1 MKKELLTLAL
11 SCTLLLSLSAC
22 GGGTEDASSTPEPS
36 ISTSDAS
43 TSPSASSQS
52 IEDTQQDDMGIPG
65 MDSFTIRLVLESSPF
80 SIPLTDGT
88 IASPEA
94 INLYAQSYVSS
105 GSEDPNVLYDYS
117 ITEDLDGEIIG
128 ATFGITSA
136 GASEQ
141 ELLTAADLFF
151 YAVSII
157 PYDTADEDTLTAWF
171 ESTLPTVSE
180 SGESITVGDAT
191 FELYGMPGSMY
202 WVDISK
208 SV

>member
-1 MKKELLTLAL
+1 
-11 SCTLLLSLSAC
+11 
-22 GGGTEDASSTPEPS
+22 
-36 ISTSDAS
+36 
-43 TSPSASSQS
+43 
-52 IEDTQQDDMGIPG
+52 MGIPG